1 VGEFAPERFDPRC
14 TLVLRRCTAPFVKEN
29 CVTQQTFDVLSPWAE
44 TDPQPL
50 QGITPRLSELHG
62 KRIGLFANYKRAAAP
77 IQDAVEAQLRS
88 RFGGEV
94 TISRFVQ
101 TDSGDALSSE
111 DHGARYARW
120 LKEEVDAVIV
130 AVGD

>member
-1 VGEFAPERFDPRC
+1 M
-14 TLVLRRCTAPFVKEN
+14 
-29 CVTQQTFDVLSPWAE
+29 TQQAFDVLSPWAE
-44 TDPQPL
+44 TDPRPL
-50 QGITPRLSELHG
+50 QGISPRLRELRG
-62 KRIGLFANYKRAAAP
+62 KRIGLFANYKRAAVP

-94 TISRFVQ
+94 SISRFVQ
-101 TDSGDALSSE
+101 TDSSDALSTE

-120 LKEEVDAVIV
+120 LKEEVDAVVV